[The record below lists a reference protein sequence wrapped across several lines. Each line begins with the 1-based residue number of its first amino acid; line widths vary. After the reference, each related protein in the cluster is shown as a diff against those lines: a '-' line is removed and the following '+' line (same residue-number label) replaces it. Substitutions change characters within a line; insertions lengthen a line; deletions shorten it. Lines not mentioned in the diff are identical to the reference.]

1 MMRQATHC
9 FEPQRKAFGRQYV
22 MPLYLVYFSC
32 ACHPSDLSLKTFVG
46 ACGSIDSITLCC
58 QCTVKIK
65 MHFLV
70 PQIEALQHCLCALA
84 CACFFYITWSQS
96 PCPIIIKL
104 GGTAK
109 YSKTG
114 RFSEAMTR
122 KAENI
127 GSLRSKIGK
136 FTFFFGID

>member
-1 MMRQATHC
+1 
-9 FEPQRKAFGRQYV
+9 
-22 MPLYLVYFSC
+22 
-32 ACHPSDLSLKTFVG
+32 
-46 ACGSIDSITLCC
+46 
-58 QCTVKIK
+58 

-127 GSLRSKIGK
+127 GSLRSQDWQIHI
-136 FTFFFGID
+136 FFLHRLVSDAVGETVLEP